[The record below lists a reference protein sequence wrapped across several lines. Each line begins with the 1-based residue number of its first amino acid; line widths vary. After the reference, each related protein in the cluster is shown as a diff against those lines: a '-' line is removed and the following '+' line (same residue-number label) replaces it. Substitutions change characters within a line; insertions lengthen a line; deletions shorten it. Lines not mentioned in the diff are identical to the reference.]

1 MDMMMTR
8 RTALAGLAAASLP
21 LLTAAGVPMSTGYL
35 PVNDGRIFFV
45 RLGRPGKTPL
55 VMLHGGPGGGYRY
68 LLGLGQA
75 LADEREVILYDQ
87 LGCGLSDA
95 PEDPAIYTVARYA
108 EELQRLRDWLGL
120 QRIMLF
126 GNSWG
131 TMLAIEYLTQAP
143 RSGVER
149 LVLSGALASVPQ
161 AIAGMQRL
169 IDGLPGGKGKR
180 LRALEAAGRQNTPE
194 YAAIAQL
201 FYDRHVYRHTG
212 PASPLWNETAAVL
225 AKSPA
230 YRIMNGP
237 NEFTIIG
244 SMKAWDRRAD
254 LSRITIPTLLTTGE
268 FDEVTLDCH
277 ETIRDGIKG
286 SRLVVLPGQSHVTM
300 LEDPKGYAALV
311 RAFLNEA
318 GA

>member
-1 MDMMMTR
+1 MMITR
-8 RTALAGLAAASLP
+8 RTMLGSLAATLALDP
-21 LLTAAGVPMSTGYL
+21 ALAGVPMSSGYL

-45 RLGRPGKTPL
+45 RLGKPGKTPL
-55 VMLHGGPGGGYRY
+55 VMLHGGPGAGYRY
-68 LLGLGQA
+68 LEGLGRA

-108 EELQRLRDWLGL
+108 EELQRLRDWLKL
-120 QRIMLF
+120 DRIMLF

-131 TMLAIEYLTQAP
+131 TVLAIEYLTQ
-143 RSGVER
+143 RRDTGVER

-169 IDGLPGGKGKR
+169 IDGLPDGKGKR
-180 LRALEAAGRQNTPE
+180 LRALEAAGKQSSRE

-212 PASPLWNETAAVL
+212 KTDPAWDATAAVL

-244 SMKAWDRRAD
+244 SMKDWDRRAD
-254 LSRITIPTLLTTGE
+254 LGRINIPTLLTTGQY
-268 FDEVTLDCH
+268 DEVTLDCH

-300 LEDPKGYAALV
+300 LEDPVGYARLV
-311 RAFLNEA
+311 RGFLNEA
-318 GA
+318 

>member
-1 MDMMMTR
+1 MITR
-8 RTALAGLAAASLP
+8 RSMMGGLAATMALP
-21 LLTAAGVPMSTGYL
+21 AFAPALARVPVSSGYL
-35 PVNDGRIFFV
+35 PVNDGRIFFM
-45 RLGRPGKTPL
+45 RLGKPGKTPL
-55 VMLHGGPGGGYRY
+55 VMLHGGPGAGYRY
-68 LLGLGQA
+68 LAGLAAA

-95 PEDPAIYTVARYA
+95 PENPAVYTVPRYA
-108 EELQRLRDWLGL
+108 EELQRLRDWLRL
-120 QRIMLF
+120 DRIMLF

-131 TMLAIEYLTQAP
+131 TVLAIEYLTGMP
-143 RSGVER
+143 RAGVER

-161 AIAGMQRL
+161 TIAGMQRL
-169 IDGLPGGKGKR
+169 IDGLPDGKGAR
-180 LRALEAAGRQNTPE
+180 LRALEAAGQQNSRE

-201 FYDRHVYRHTG
+201 FYDRHVYRHRG
-212 PASPLWNETAAVL
+212 PADPAWDATAAVL

-237 NEFTIIG
+237 NEFTIVG
-244 SMKAWDRRAD
+244 SMKDWDRRAD
-254 LSRITIPTLLTTGE
+254 LGRITIPTLITTGE
-268 FDEVTLDCH
+268 HDEVTLDCH

-300 LEDPKGYAALV
+300 LEDPAGYAALV
-311 RAFLNEA
+311 RGFLNEA